1 MICRYHPDVA
11 AGPDASP
18 EERKAANIEFLRI
31 NEAYKQLKARQ
42 GEETFEIIVM
52 GNGRVEKQ
60 YYTTSEEKRK
70 SDPHRVNFQRIVEIR
85 DKFPN
90 VKRKNWSDGKYKHP
104 PGGRHNGDFGPIRR

>member
-1 MICRYHPDVA
+1 MLQLAQTHPQKNV
-11 AGPDASP
+11 
-18 EERKAANIEFLRI
+18 
-31 NEAYKQLKARQ
+31 KQPIWNFSESMKHTNNSKARQ

-70 SDPHRVNFQRIVEIR
+70 SDPDRVNFERIVEIR
-85 DKFPN
+85 ENFPN